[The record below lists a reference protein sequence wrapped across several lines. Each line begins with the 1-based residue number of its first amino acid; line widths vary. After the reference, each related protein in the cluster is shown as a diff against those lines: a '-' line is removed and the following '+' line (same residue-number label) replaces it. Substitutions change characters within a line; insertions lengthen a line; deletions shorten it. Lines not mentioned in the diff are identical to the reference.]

1 MSEAGIRSADTSPS
15 SELERHLTVTL
26 VMAARAVSL
35 PAGGPGG
42 GSTTYGGP
50 GGSLRG
56 AGAGMRGAGGGSS
69 YSSGSAYAGSS
80 SYAGGSGSD
89 SSSCSGVAG
98 CGGIGGARA
107 SPLLLSSSYTS
118 SSTKETATGQTV
130 VLETRV
136 ERVEVVESNNNNN
149 NNDMANLN
157 IDNNNNSA
165 NNLNDV
171 VFLPMNG

>member
-1 MSEAGIRSADTSPS
+1 M
-15 SELERHLTVTL
+15 
-26 VMAARAVSL
+26 
-35 PAGGPGG
+35 
-42 GSTTYGGP
+42 
-50 GGSLRG
+50 
-56 AGAGMRGAGGGSS
+56 
-69 YSSGSAYAGSS
+69 
-80 SYAGGSGSD
+80 
-89 SSSCSGVAG
+89 AG

-118 SSTKETATGQTV
+118 SSTSKENPTGQTV